1 MPSHDELKGRAA
13 AAYNAAADAY
23 DAPEN
28 AFWDRFGAR
37 TVERLDLQP
46 GMRVLD
52 VCSGSGGSAI
62 PAARAVGPTGQ
73 VIAVDL
79 ADNLLAR
86 LRAKAER
93 LGLTQLE
100 ARTGDLLDPPLEAA
114 ATFDA
119 VVCVFGI
126 FFVADMAEAVRRLW
140 ARVAPGGQLAITT
153 WGPGLFEPAN
163 TVFWDAVRSERPDL
177 FKQFNP
183 WDAITTPEAVH
194 RLLRSASVPDAQV
207 VAESSTHPLASPS
220 AWWTLVM
227 GSGYR
232 GTVEQLT
239 DAAAERVRANN
250 LESLAKQGIADVVT
264 NVVFAVARRPTA

>member
-1 MPSHDELKGRAA
+1 MPSHDELKARAA

-28 AFWDRFGAR
+28 TFWDRFGAR
-37 TVERLDLQP
+37 TVERLGLQP

-52 VCSGSGGSAI
+52 VCSGSGASAI
-62 PAARAVGPTGQ
+62 PAAIAVGPTGR
-73 VIAVDL
+73 VLAVDL
-79 ADNLLAR
+79 AENLLAR
-86 LRAKAER
+86 LRAKADR
-93 LGLTQLE
+93 HGLHQLE
-100 ARTGDLLDPPLEAA
+100 ARSGDLLEPPLEAA
-114 ATFDA
+114 AAFDA

-194 RLLRSASVPDAQV
+194 RLLRSASVRDAQV